1 MTYTSVLFL
10 AISVIMAMIA
20 FSVAVSNARL
30 KKEIKEL
37 MKQLQI
43 EKICRSKINDTTN
56 KRDLFRK
63 YSSSDF
69 IGYSVELFKDMNG
82 VMKMKSVPFEIFLT
96 KKRYIERKRLYKD
109 KDEFYSNMRLIYVIV
124 KDIEDEKSPKTEWSY
139 KQLYD
144 NRRGEMLTEMWNS
157 EGSCLMQI

>member
-1 MTYTSVLFL
+1 MLLVFVVPC
-10 AISVIMAMIA
+10 IVA
-20 FSVAVSNARL
+20 FVATMMVSN
-30 KKEIKEL
+30 KKREIREL
-37 MKQLQI
+37 RKQLLMEESHR
-43 EKICRSKINDTTN
+43 EKMKDTTN

-63 YSSSDF
+63 YAASDF
-69 IGYSVELFKDMNG
+69 IGYSVELFKDRNG
-82 VMKMKSVPFEIFLT
+82 VMKMKAVPFEIFLT
-96 KKRYIERKRLYKD
+96 KKRYIERKKLYKD

>member
-1 MTYTSVLFL
+1 MIFASLSILYIMVALV
-10 AISVIMAMIA
+10 ISN
-20 FSVAVSNARL
+20 FRKNR
-30 KKEIKEL
+30 ENKEL
-37 MKQLQI
+37 REQLQI

-63 YSSSDF
+63 YASSDF
-69 IGYSVELFKDMNG
+69 IGYSVELFKDRNG

-109 KDEFYSNMRLIYVIV
+109 KDEFYSSMRLIYVIV

-144 NRRGEMLTEMWNS
+144 NRRGEMLVEMWNS
-157 EGSCLMQI
+157 EGSCLMQM